1 MKYCIVIA
9 DGAADYPVA
18 ELGGKTPLQVAEKPN
33 MDRMA
38 SEGLLGQVRTVPDR
52 MEPGSDVAIMS
63 IVGYDPTMDYTGRA
77 PLEAVD
83 MGVELEDD
91 EWAFRCNFVTVEDG
105 RLTDFS
111 AGHIS
116 TEEAERLVDTLN
128 EELGGD
134 ELRFYTGTG
143 YRHLMIQKDR
153 RDIIDV
159 STNPPHQVMGELLE
173 DIWPQGFGSAKLVR
187 LMESSQKLLA
197 NHDVNVKRRNKGHK
211 TADMIWLWG
220 QGRKP
225 NMVPFEEKYGHKGA
239 VISAVNLV
247 RGIARIIGWEVVEVP
262 GITAYLDTDYA
273 AKGRYAIDKLS
284 GTDLMVVHVEA
295 PDEASHDGNVEGKV
309 EAIEQ
314 IDEKIVG
321 PIMEEVVS
329 EFELRMLVLPDHY
342 TSVKQGRHVRG
353 PVPVAMWGHGINSR
367 SGLRFSEGTAKDT
380 ELMWDDGPELM
391 RSFLHV

>member
-1 MKYCIVIA
+1 
-9 DGAADYPVA
+9 
-18 ELGGKTPLQVAEKPN
+18 
-33 MDRMA
+33 
-38 SEGLLGQVRTVPDR
+38 
-52 MEPGSDVAIMS
+52 
-63 IVGYDPTMDYTGRA
+63 
-77 PLEAVD
+77 
-83 MGVELEDD
+83 
-91 EWAFRCNFVTVEDG
+91 
-105 RLTDFS
+105 
-111 AGHIS
+111 
-116 TEEAERLVDTLN
+116 
-128 EELGGD
+128 
-134 ELRFYTGTG
+134 
-143 YRHLMIQKDR
+143 MIQKDR